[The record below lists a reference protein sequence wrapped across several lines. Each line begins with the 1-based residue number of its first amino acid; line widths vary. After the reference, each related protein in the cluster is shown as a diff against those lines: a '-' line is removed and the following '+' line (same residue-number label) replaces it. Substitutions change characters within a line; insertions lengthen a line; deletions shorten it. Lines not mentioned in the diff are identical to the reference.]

1 MKEDDLLTASK
12 PNILLGSPVRQSP
25 KVLNEFLSAV
35 SNLRKDQFN
44 LDVFFLENNEDILST
59 NLLIEFQEQNNNI
72 RIEHAEVSD
81 VYARNDHTHYW
92 NEQLIWKVA
101 DYKNQIIDIA
111 INENYDYLFLVDS
124 DLILHPDTVDWLLK
138 ADKDIISEIFWTKWQ
153 PEAHAQPQ
161 VWVSN
166 EYTQFEQQRGE
177 YLTEEEKSARYMHF
191 LTKLRIPGVY
201 EVGGLGACTLISRKA
216 LLAGVNFKQIKNLS
230 FWGEDRHFC
239 IRAGALGLSMHVD
252 THVPPLHLYR
262 ESDLEQVE
270 VYKKSWETPSNQVE
284 VITKGKPKLTLSMV
298 VKNESGRYLKQALE
312 SHRKFIDEAVIIDDG
327 STDDTVAVCL
337 EVLKDI
343 PVRMVKNE
351 ESKFG
356 NEVELRKQQWEE
368 TISTNPDWILNLDAD
383 EIFEDKFA
391 EEVHKLLEQDEFD
404 LYSFRLYDFWKLTH
418 YREDEYWQAHL
429 YYRPFLLR
437 YRKGFDYTWKDTPQ
451 HCGRYPQNIFNLPN
465 SISQLRLKH
474 LGWAN
479 EQERLQ
485 KFERYK
491 TLDPGAKYGDIR
503 QYTSILDENPN
514 LIEWQE

>member
-1 MKEDDLLTASK
+1 
-12 PNILLGSPVRQSP
+12 
-25 KVLNEFLSAV
+25 
-35 SNLRKDQFN
+35 
-44 LDVFFLENNEDILST
+44 
-59 NLLIEFQEQNNNI
+59 
-72 RIEHAEVSD
+72 
-81 VYARNDHTHYW
+81 
-92 NEQLIWKVA
+92 
-101 DYKNQIIDIA
+101 
-111 INENYDYLFLVDS
+111 
-124 DLILHPDTVDWLLK
+124 
-138 ADKDIISEIFWTKWQ
+138 
-153 PEAHAQPQ
+153 
-161 VWVSN
+161 
-166 EYTQFEQQRGE
+166 
-177 YLTEEEKSARYMHF
+177 
-191 LTKLRIPGVY
+191 
-201 EVGGLGACTLISRKA
+201 
-216 LLAGVNFKQIKNLS
+216 
-230 FWGEDRHFC
+230 
-239 IRAGALGLSMHVD
+239 
-252 THVPPLHLYR
+252 
-262 ESDLEQVE
+262 
-270 VYKKSWETPSNQVE
+270 
-284 VITKGKPKLTLSMV
+284 MV

-343 PVRMVKNE
+343 PVRMVKNV

-391 EEVHKLLEQDEFD
+391 EEVHKLLEQNEFD

-437 YRKGFDYTWKDTPQ
+437 YRKGFDYTWKETPQ

>member
-1 MKEDDLLTASK
+1 MIASK

-25 KVLNEFLSAV
+25 EVLKEFLSSV
-35 SNLRKDQFN
+35 SNLPKDQFN
-44 LDVFFLENNEDILST
+44 LDIFFLENNEESLST
-59 NLLIEFQEQNNNI
+59 DMLLEFKEQNNNT
-72 RIEHAEVSD
+72 RIEQVKVSD

-101 DYKNQIIDIA
+101 DYKNQIIDLA
-111 INENYDYLFLVDS
+111 IDENYDYLFLVDS
-124 DLILHPDTVDWLLK
+124 DLILHPDTIDWLLK

-166 EYTQFEQQRGE
+166 EYTQFDQQRGE
-177 YLTEEEKSARYMHF
+177 HLTEQEKEARYMQF

-262 ESDLEQVE
+262 ASDLEQVE
-270 VYKKSWETPSNQVE
+270 AYKKSWKTPNSQVQ

-298 VKNESGRYLKQALE
+298 VKNESGRYLKKALE
-312 SHRKFIDEAVIIDDG
+312 AHRKFIDEAVIIDDA
-327 STDDTVAVCL
+327 STDDSVAVCL

-343 PVRMVKNE
+343 PIRMVQNE

-391 EEVHKLLEQDEFD
+391 DEVHKLLEQDEFD
-404 LYSFRLYDFWKLTH
+404 LYSFRLYDFWNLTH

-437 YRKGFDYTWKDTPQ
+437 YRKDFDYTWKDTPQ
-451 HCGRYPQNIFNLPN
+451 HCGRYPQNIFDLPN

-474 LGWAN
+474 LGWVN

-503 QYTSILDENPN
+503 QYTSILDGNPQ
-514 LIEWQE
+514 LIEWQEY